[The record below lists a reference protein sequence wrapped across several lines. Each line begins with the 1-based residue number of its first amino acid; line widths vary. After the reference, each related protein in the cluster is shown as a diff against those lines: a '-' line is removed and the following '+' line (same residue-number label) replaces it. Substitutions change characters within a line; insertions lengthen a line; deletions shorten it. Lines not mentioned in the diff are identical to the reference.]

1 MCVKLC
7 NNTTSMCFND
17 VLWCIQLFGL
27 YGLIK
32 ESKPMWLSSDWTFEI
47 CIPDIHQL
55 FMVSYIVHNIY
66 IYIYIIQYYIYIY
79 CLVVSTP
86 LKNISQLGW
95 LFPIYGKIKKCS
107 KPPTKY
113 TYDYIHILGI
123 SPIIAAAC
131 LKTRRRATF
140 CKLRPRKS
148 EFLHDEGFK
157 IFNRGLFDFICFR
170 QLITFQYILRVLPRT
185 NQRFMMGRIST
196 INRTAWIPM
205 LS

>member
-1 MCVKLC
+1 M
-7 NNTTSMCFND
+7 
-17 VLWCIQLFGL
+17 I
-27 YGLIK
+27 
-32 ESKPMWLSSDWTFEI
+32 
-47 CIPDIHQL
+47 IP
-55 FMVSYIVHNIY
+55 NIW
-66 IYIYIIQYYIYIY
+66 
-79 CLVVSTP
+79 
-86 LKNISQLGW
+86 KN
-95 LFPIYGKIKKCS
+95 KKCS

-185 NQRFMMGRIST
+185 NQRFMMDESQPST
-196 INRTAWIPM
+196 ELHESPCCHSYSGVSAASMCLPKRHSHICSMSLACLRGILQGSPDGFLFTYDSHFRKPVFLHGKIWTLPCH
-205 LS
+205 

>member
-66 IYIYIIQYYIYIY
+66 IYISYNIIYTYTAWWFQPLWKILVSWGDYSQYME
-79 CLVVSTP
+79 
-86 LKNISQLGW
+86 
-95 LFPIYGKIKKCS
+95 KIKNVPNHQPDFSHDRTSTFCF
-107 KPPTKY
+107 
-113 TYDYIHILGI
+113 
-123 SPIIAAAC
+123 
-131 LKTRRRATF
+131 RFRRA
-140 CKLRPRKS
+140 S
-148 EFLHDEGFK
+148 E
-157 IFNRGLFDFICFR
+157 
-170 QLITFQYILRVLPRT
+170 
-185 NQRFMMGRIST
+185 
-196 INRTAWIPM
+196 
-205 LS
+205 